1 MKILPFLFLLILATA
16 CDRKKDDDILA
27 RGSSFRLIRTDYY
40 GLPANPSSFR
50 STRYEYDANNL
61 IREVI
66 TDNSTGTVDSKQAYR
81 WLNGNVLRVE
91 QHFTNPPW
99 SSSIQSGLPLKMYSY
114 NETLYNS
121 DTTIRER
128 KNYILQI
135 DNTIEYRSSTKFEY
149 NNQKR
154 VTRRNIYTNEDKLA
168 SYTLYEYDNRGN
180 VIKETL
186 YSNVSNTTE
195 PNIIT
200 TYEYDNAPN
209 PYRTARLNSEIS
221 WYTSVNNIV
230 RQKSNNLASGIN
242 SNEQWKYEYRP
253 DGYPARQIYA
263 DGRKEEFVYSN

>member
-1 MKILPFLFLLILATA
+1 MKNISCLLLLILVMA
-16 CDRKKDDDILA
+16 CNRKNEDAILA
-27 RGSSFRLIRTDYY
+27 RGNSFRLIQTKYY

-50 STRYEYDANNL
+50 STRYEYDANNR
-61 IREVI
+61 ISEVI
-66 TDNSTGTVDSKQAYR
+66 SNNSDGTVDHKQAYR
-81 WLNGNVLRVE
+81 WVNGNTLRVE
-91 QHFTNPPW
+91 DHFTNSPW

-128 KNYILQI
+128 RNYILQI
-135 DNTIEYRSSTKFEY
+135 DNTTEYRSSSKFEY

-154 VTRRNIYTNEDKLA
+154 VTRRNIYTNEGKLA

-180 VIKETL
+180 VIRETL
-186 YSNVSNTTE
+186 YSNVPNTTE

-221 WYTSVNNIV
+221 WYLSVNNIV
-230 RQKSNNLASGIN
+230 RQKSNNLASGIQ
-242 SNEQWKYEYRP
+242 SDEQWRYEYRP
-253 DGYPARQIYA
+253 DGFPARQVYA
-263 DGRKEEFVYSN
+263 DGRKEEFIYSN